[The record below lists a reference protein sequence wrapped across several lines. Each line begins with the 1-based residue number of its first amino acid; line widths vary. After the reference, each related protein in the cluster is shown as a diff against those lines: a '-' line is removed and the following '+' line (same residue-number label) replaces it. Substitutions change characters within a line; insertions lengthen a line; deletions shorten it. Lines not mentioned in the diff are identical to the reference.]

1 MRRPGLWV
9 ANGRPDHP
17 ELMLSWRP
25 GALTSFFD
33 YLAVNN
39 VFAYKAAQPE
49 APIVIRF
56 QHPQNWL
63 EDPVGSARRQ
73 GQLVASKWNEIRVLD
88 PYVYFA
94 NELNLH
100 YESGDSNPA
109 NQPLFETPE
118 FYQQYANWVR
128 MTADT
133 IKNLTPEMKLVT
145 PPFAFGHNE
154 DGAPD
159 DQGQPTLGWAGYDYL
174 YETIRQYFNNIVTFH
189 AYWGHAG
196 GSVRDWLY
204 DPEQSSWYAFRWR
217 RVLKLFETRYN
228 IKARIIIDE
237 AGNFSASDADF
248 TDQIIYHATR
258 CLQDARVIAVTYF
271 LWQDP
276 TYHPGNLPNS
286 WVQQVRDLAG
296 HVARL
301 AAMPDVEITATDGQ
315 KPPERTIRVLFPGGQ
330 VQVMALEEYLR
341 AVVPAEMPALW
352 PIEAVKAQAVASRS
366 YAEYAIAFPRHPNAD
381 ICTIPGHCQNYD
393 PARVH
398 VRSDTAI
405 RDTANLVALYNGQ
418 VINALYS
425 ANCGGHTLNNEA
437 VFQGKAAPYLR
448 GVPCPA
454 PGEIRGHR
462 VGLCQYGARSLA
474 EAGQPFNNII
484 RHYYTGV
491 TVGPPGA
498 GLTSTIRG
506 VVVDHLGQ
514 PVANV
519 RVVLA
524 GPGQSAETVTGPDGA
539 YRFSN
544 APAGTYTLSLPD
556 YQVRQEN
563 ITPTPGED
571 TVVNLTL
578 PDLATAPIT
587 VEIQRGPGLPLI
599 VGDWGAPGV
608 RVTIKPPSGPEMRAV
623 TGSKPEYGPG
633 GFETYATQAGVYV
646 LEIEGYRFEIPMSG
660 QFTRLTFRRAPAPQP
675 AGVIEGTL
683 VDHLDR
689 PVASRTILLTGEGIS
704 LAAATDEQG
713 RFLFENLP
721 AGAYTVTVPDSPLGQ
736 AVTLTG
742 QNQVSVSL
750 RLPEPPPAGEWRVD
764 IQRGAGLPLLV
775 GDIGE
780 AGAPINILNPK
791 GFEMRITS
799 GSKPEF
805 GAGGFEIYAPDV
817 GDYTL
822 QFLDQTFVIPMNGQ
836 FTRVTFSRTTV
847 PEVEA
852 RLVSAWMPL
861 SRAETVL
868 YSGLENDPDTRGL
881 FSIEQRP
888 PS

>member
-9 ANGRPDHP
+9 ANGTPENP

-33 YLAVNN
+33 YLAPNN
-39 VFAYKAAQPE
+39 IFAYKTAHPE
-49 APIVIRF
+49 TPIIIRF

-63 EDPVGSARRQ
+63 ADPVGSARRL
-73 GQLVASKWNEIRVLD
+73 GQLVASKWNEIKVLD

-100 YESGDSNPA
+100 YESGDPNPA

-118 FYQQYANWVR
+118 FYQQCANWVR
-128 MTADT
+128 MTADV
-133 IKNLTPEMKLVT
+133 IKNLAPDMRLVT

-154 DGAPD
+154 DGVPD
-159 DQGQPTLGWAGYDYL
+159 DQGHPTLGWAGYDYL
-174 YETIRQYFNNIVTFH
+174 YETIRQYFNNIITFH
-189 AYWGHAG
+189 AYWGHAA

-204 DPEQSSWYAFRWR
+204 DPELASWYAFRWR
-217 RVLKLFETRYN
+217 RLLKLFETRYN
-228 IKARIIIDE
+228 IKARVIIDE

-248 TDQIIYHATR
+248 TDQIIYHATQ

-271 LWQDP
+271 LWADP
-276 TYHPGNLPNS
+276 TYSPGNLPNS

-301 AAMPDVEITATDGQ
+301 AAMPDVEIIPPEGE
-315 KPPERTIRVLFPGGQ
+315 KPPDRTIRVLFPDNS
-330 VQVMALEEYLR
+330 VQVMAVEEYLR

-366 YAEYAIAFPRHPNAD
+366 YAEYAIAHPRHPNAD

-393 PARVH
+393 PARIH

-405 RDTANLVALYNGQ
+405 QDTANLVALYNGQ
-418 VINALYS
+418 VINALYA

-437 VFQGKAAPYLR
+437 VFQGQALPYLR
-448 GVPCPA
+448 GVSCPVQ
-454 PGEIRGHR
+454 GEIRGHR
-462 VGLCQYGARSLA
+462 VGLCQYGARGLA

-491 TVGPPGA
+491 TLGPAGA
-498 GLTSTIRG
+498 AKTSTILG
-506 VVVDHLGQ
+506 TVANHLGQ
-514 PVANV
+514 PVADV

-524 GPGQSAETVTGPDGA
+524 GAGQSAETMTGPDGT

-544 APAGTYTLSLPD
+544 VPAGIYTLSLPE

-563 ITPTPGED
+563 ITPTPGQD
-571 TVVNLTL
+571 TVVDLAL

-587 VEIQRGPGLPLI
+587 VEIQRSPGLPLI
-599 VGDWGAPGV
+599 VGDWGKSGV
-608 RVTIKPPSGPEMRAV
+608 QVNIKPPTGPDMRAV

-633 GFETYATQAGVYV
+633 GFETYATQTGTYV

-660 QFTRLTFRRAPAPQP
+660 QFTRLTFQRAAAPQP

-689 PVASRTILLTGEGIS
+689 PAANYAVHLSGEGVSLAVTTGE
-704 LAAATDEQG
+704 QG
-713 RFLFENLP
+713 GFLFENLP
-721 AGAYTVTVPDSPLGQ
+721 AGTYTVAVPDGQLSQ

-742 QNQVSVSL
+742 QNRVAL
-750 RLPEPPPAGEWRVD
+750 TMRLPAPPPAGEWQVN
-764 IQRGAGLPLLV
+764 IERGAGLPLLV

-780 AGAPINILNPK
+780 PQMPIVILNPK
-791 GFEMRITS
+791 GFEMVITS

-805 GAGGFEIYAPDV
+805 GPGGFEIYAPDV

-822 QFLDQTFVIPMNGQ
+822 QFLGQTFVIPMTGQ
-836 FTRVTFSRTTV
+836 FTRVTFSRTAL
-847 PEVEA
+847 PEEEV
-852 RLVSAWMPL
+852 RLVSAWMPR
-861 SRAETVL
+861 SQAETML
-868 YSGLENDPDTRGL
+868 YSGLESQPGTQGL
-881 FSIEQRP
+881 FTIEQRP